1 MEQSFWQ
8 EYEDVIGAVITVAI
22 TFAIAYV
29 VDRLVLARAGNVADR
44 VSEAG
49 VSRAA
54 KTRLRVVRRLI
65 FVVIVLIGCILA
77 LGEFTKLNRLAT
89 GLLASSAVLGIVLG
103 LAARQVLANPLSGLL
118 LAFTQPIR
126 IGDTI
131 TIADETGRVDDLTL
145 SYTYIDTGDGRL
157 MIIPNEQ
164 VVTSVV
170 FNRSTGN
177 RNAPAAAEV
186 WLPPGGDVTAAREAM
201 DGLGASD
208 IEVAEITPEGVRLVI
223 HGPAGGPERTAIAG
237 EEAVLRERAHQALV
251 RAGLVGGEGPA
262 DGREGPASSEP
273 S

>member
-8 EYEDVIGAVITVAI
+8 EYDDVIGAVITVAV
-22 TFAIAYV
+22 TFLVAYV
-29 VDRLVLARAGNVADR
+29 VDRLVLARAGRVADR

-54 KTRLRVVRRLI
+54 KTRLRVVRRLV
-65 FVVIVLIGCILA
+65 FVVIVLIGCALA
-77 LGEFTKLNRLAT
+77 LSQFTKLNRLAT

-103 LAARQVLANPLSGLL
+103 LAARQVLANPLAGLL

-131 TIADETGRVDDLTL
+131 TIDDETGRVDDLTL

-170 FNRSTGN
+170 FNRSTGD
-177 RNAPAAAEV
+177 RNAPAAASV
-186 WLPPGGDVTAAREAM
+186 WLPQGGDVKAAREAM
-201 DGLGASD
+201 AGVGASD
-208 IEVAEITPEGVRLVI
+208 IEVAEITPEGIRLVV
-223 HGPAGGPERTAIAG
+223 HGPAGGPGRTAVAG
-237 EEAVLRERAHQALV
+237 EEAALRERAHQALV
-251 RAGLVGGEGPA
+251 RAGLVGSQA
-262 DGREGPASSEP
+262 DGGRDGELPGEP
-273 S
+273 G